1 MIFVNNWAKTSTWI
15 LLSSLE
21 NRESAFFV
29 FSEKAISEVKD
40 MYCQGRQIYMPF
52 CFALIQRGPSY
63 YPKEKN
69 YSHGTRI
76 QETRKITKIGK
87 QTLINPA
94 NTSRTATA
102 KSNTTKIKRRRAP
115 MLIPSRE

>member
-1 MIFVNNWAKTSTWI
+1 VDIAF
-15 LLSSLE
+15 SSLE

-40 MYCQGRQIYMPF
+40 MYCRSRQIYMPF
-52 CFALIQRGPSY
+52 CFTLIQRGPITQ
-63 YPKEKN
+63 KK
-69 YSHGTRI
+69 RI
-76 QETRKITKIGK
+76 THMAQEYRKQEKITKIGK

>member
-1 MIFVNNWAKTSTWI
+1 MGKNEYVDIAF
-15 LLSSLE
+15 SSLE

-40 MYCQGRQIYMPF
+40 MYCQGRQIYIPF
-52 CFALIQRGPSY
+52 CFTLIQRGPSY

-76 QETRKITKIGK
+76 QETKKSQK
-87 QTLINPA
+87 SASKPWLIQ
-94 NTSRTATA
+94 RTHLEPQLQKATQQ
-102 KSNTTKIKRRRAP
+102 K
-115 MLIPSRE
+115 

>member
-1 MIFVNNWAKTSTWI
+1 MDIAF
-15 LLSSLE
+15 SSLE
-21 NRESAFFV
+21 NKESAFFV
-29 FSEKAISEVKD
+29 FSEKPISEVKD

-52 CFALIQRGPSY
+52 CFILIQCGPSTQ
-63 YPKEKN
+63 KKGIT
-69 YSHGTRI
+69 HMA
-76 QETRKITKIGK
+76 QEYRKLEKITKIGK

-102 KSNTTKIKRRRAP
+102 KSNTTKIKRRRAL

>member
-1 MIFVNNWAKTSTWI
+1 MDIAF
-15 LLSSLE
+15 SSLE

-52 CFALIQRGPSY
+52 CFTLIQRSPSY

-69 YSHGTRI
+69 HSHGTRI

>member
-40 MYCQGRQIYMPF
+40 MYCQGRQIYILF
-52 CFALIQRGPSY
+52 VSL
-63 YPKEKN
+63 
-69 YSHGTRI
+69 
-76 QETRKITKIGK
+76 
-87 QTLINPA
+87 
-94 NTSRTATA
+94 
-102 KSNTTKIKRRRAP
+102 
-115 MLIPSRE
+115 